1 MIRVGIIGATGYTGQ
16 ELVRLLSHH
25 RQVEIDTLVSRS
37 YAGQPFSSVFP
48 AFRSVV
54 DLKCSSDEEIPA
66 AVERCDVLFMAL
78 PHGLAAKLVTSSM
91 LENTKLIDLGA
102 DFRLKDGNEFKRWYE
117 MEHPFP
123 EALKE
128 AVYGLSEW
136 HRDEIRHA
144 RLIANPGCYAT
155 CSELALLPLAKEKVL
170 SQPIIDAKSG
180 VSGAGRSLA
189 LGSHFNET
197 NETIKAYKIA
207 SHRHTPEIEQELAHV
222 SGASTTIVFTP
233 HLIPM
238 NRGILVTAYCDLPS
252 GMTSDKLFHLYK
264 KAYEKEPFVRLLDG
278 DFPETRWV
286 KGSNYC
292 DIGLAIDERARKI
305 IVIAAIDNLVKGAAG
320 QAIQNMNIMFEVEE
334 SAGLTALPVFP

>member
-16 ELVRLLSHH
+16 ELVRILARHP
-25 RQVEIDTLVSRS
+25 QVEIDTLVSRS
-37 YAGQPFSSVFP
+37 YAGQSFSAVFP
-48 AFRSVV
+48 AFRGVV
-54 DLKCSSDEEIPA
+54 DLECSSDKEIPA
-66 AVERCDVLFMAL
+66 AAERCDVLFTAL
-78 PHGLAAKLVTSSM
+78 PHGLAANIVTPTL
-91 LENTKLIDLGA
+91 LEKTKVIDLGA
-102 DFRLKDGNEFKRWYE
+102 DFRLKKPEEFKQWYD
-117 MEHPFP
+117 MEHPSP
-123 EALKE
+123 DLLKE

-136 HRDEIRHA
+136 RRDEIRQA

-197 NETIKAYKIA
+197 NETIKAYKVA
-207 SHRHTPEIEQELAHV
+207 SHRHTPEIEQELARV
-222 SGASTTIVFTP
+222 SGASTQIVFTP

-238 NRGILVTAYCDLPS
+238 NRGILVTAYCELPS
-252 GMTSDKLFHLYK
+252 DMTSDKLFHLYK
-264 KAYEKEPFVRLLDG
+264 RAYDKEPFVRVLDS

-292 DIGLAIDERARKI
+292 DVGLAIDERTRRI

-320 QAIQNMNIMFEVEE
+320 QAIQNMNIISNIEE
-334 SAGLTALPVFP
+334 TTGLGALPVFP